1 MSRIISSGAPRRE
14 VNILTGSS
22 DVDTLLAS
30 ISASVSKIAPVK
42 PLVIYVNMSL
52 RFVSSLAI

>member
-1 MSRIISSGAPRRE
+1 MSRIISSGAPRSE

-22 DVDTLLAS
+22 DGDTLLAS

-42 PLVIYVNMSL
+42 PLVMYVNMSL
-52 RFVSSLAI
+52 RFVRSLAI

>member
-1 MSRIISSGAPRRE
+1 MD

-22 DVDTLLAS
+22 EVDTLLAS
-30 ISASVSKIAPVK
+30 ISASVNKIAPVK

-52 RFVSSLAI
+52 RFVRSLAI